1 MLKLSLSGFRAQRS
15 VSFLT
20 WKWDDE
26 MVKFCCTTTFICL
39 CAGFVFL
46 TTVRRMKIVLRFSPQ
61 FTRHIRYMMS
71 TFKCY
76 SLLSYDKLKLIQ
88 FQWVCTPIFL
98 NVQPRWG
105 RRNKSKLNCLVMECW
120 WAGREEYLRAYQK
133 SLPYYKQPKTWCCI
147 LARGDPRVLIHF
159 SVRMLRVSTAAT
171 VCWESVKM
179 HA

>member
-1 MLKLSLSGFRAQRS
+1 
-15 VSFLT
+15 
-20 WKWDDE
+20 
-26 MVKFCCTTTFICL
+26 
-39 CAGFVFL
+39 
-46 TTVRRMKIVLRFSPQ
+46 MKIVLRFSPQ

-120 WAGREEYLRAYQK
+120 WAGWEEYLGAYQK
-133 SLPYYKQPKTWCCI
+133 SLPYYKQPKTRCCI
-147 LARGDPRVLIHF
+147 LTRGDPKVLIHF
-159 SVRMLRVSTAAT
+159 SVKMLRVSTAGMLKKCQNANLVPRVSHLT
-171 VCWESVKM
+171 LGTSLSKCMYIIEYYFSDFGWVGCGGFSFI
-179 HA
+179 